1 MSALSTA
8 RHLAHEKAKKISN
21 IHPNR
26 MVIGADQILECD
38 NVWFEKPDNIA
49 MAQNTLKLLRNKTH
63 TLFAGVSAAI
73 DGKIV
78 WSTCDQA
85 ELTMRN
91 FSDDFLNQYIKTEGS
106 IILSSVGAYR
116 IEEQGLQLFSKIN
129 GDYFTVLGLPVM
141 LLLEFLRH
149 EGYLRY

>member
-8 RHLAHEKAKKISN
+8 CYLAHEKAKKISN

-26 MVIGADQILECD
+26 MVIGADQVLECD
-38 NVWFEKPDNIA
+38 NMWFEKPHNIA
-49 MAQNTLKLLRNKTH
+49 MARNTLNLLRNKTH
-63 TLFAGVSAAI
+63 TLFAGVSAAF

-85 ELTMRN
+85 ELTMRD
-91 FSDDFLNQYIKTEGS
+91 FSDDFLNQYIKTEGAK
-106 IILSSVGAYR
+106 ILSSVGAYR

-141 LLLEFLRH
+141 VLLEFLRC
-149 EGYLRY
+149 EGFLRY